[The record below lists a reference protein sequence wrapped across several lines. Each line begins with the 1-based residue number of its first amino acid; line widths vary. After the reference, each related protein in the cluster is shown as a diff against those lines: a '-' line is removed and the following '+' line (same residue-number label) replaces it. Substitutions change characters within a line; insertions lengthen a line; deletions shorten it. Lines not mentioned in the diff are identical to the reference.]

1 MIIVNIEKAREGM
14 QLAENVAT
22 TTATEYKVLLKKGM
36 FLSAQMIQML
46 KDKGIKS
53 VRIVSGG
60 IGELAAPVSETK
72 AQKEELRNERITNAL
87 TTLDEIFEC
96 NEEIKELSHTA
107 VQKVDNI
114 ADDIINDIANDTSFL
129 GNQMI
134 ALQNYDDYTYKHC
147 LRVSMLAASVC
158 GELGLSAEE
167 TKEVVIAGL
176 LHDIGKSN
184 IDHDIIIKPGKL
196 TDKEFEEVKR
206 HPHIGYN
213 ILKNSGEYNANIM
226 SGVLFHQEKYDGSGY
241 PTGLVGEKIPLIAR
255 ILTVCDVFD
264 ALTSN
269 RPYRQPWSVAETE
282 EYMLGGCDQH
292 FDIEVTKAFLRAFN
306 PYPIGTLVQ
315 LSDGRHGKVISH
327 NENVLRPVVRIMGKF
342 AGEELDLMN
351 DFRFLTI
358 SVTGIYTEEEEIKIG
373 NPADNN
379 PQDLDEMEQEALE
392 EMDAAEEPMSELEAA
407 NAQ

>member
-1 MIIVNIEKAREGM
+1 MIIVNVDKLREGM
-14 QLAENVAT
+14 QLADNVCT
-22 TTATEYKVLLKKGM
+22 TTATEYQLLLKKGI
-36 FLSAQMIQML
+36 FLSSQMIQMIR
-46 KDKGIKS
+46 DKGIKS

-60 IGELAAPVSETK
+60 IDDAATPDSERATMS
-72 AQKEELRNERITNAL
+72 LDDDRRSERITRAL
-87 TTLDEIFEC
+87 TDLDEIFDC
-96 NEEIKELSHTA
+96 NEEIKELSQTA
-107 VQKVDNI
+107 VKKVDSI

-147 LRVSMLAASVC
+147 LRVSMLSASV
-158 GELGLSAEE
+158 GAEMGLGAEA
-167 TKEVVIAGL
+167 TKDVVVSGL

-196 TDKEFEEVKR
+196 TDEEFAEIKR
-206 HPHIGYN
+206 HPLIGYN
-213 ILKNSGEYNANIM
+213 ILKNSKEYNSNIM

-241 PTGLVGEKIPLIAR
+241 PTGLAGEKIPLIAR

-269 RPYRQPWSVAETE
+269 RPYRKPWSVAETE
-282 EYMLGGCDQH
+282 EYILGGCDQH
-292 FDIEVTKAFLRAFN
+292 FDYEVTKAFLRAFN
-306 PYPIGTLVQ
+306 PYPVGTMVQ
-315 LSDGRHGKVISH
+315 LSDKRYGVVIGN

-358 SVTGIYTEEEEIKIG
+358 SVTGLYTG
-373 NPADNN
+373 D
-379 PQDLDEMEQEALE
+379 DFT
-392 EMDAAEEPMSELEAA
+392 
-407 NAQ
+407 